1 MTSVTA
7 SVAPVPSAGAAPA
20 ALSETQTV
28 APGRG
33 WFQMAWA
40 AVESWVDDRAA
51 SMGAAISFY
60 TFFSMAPLLL
70 IVISVAGLALGR
82 EAAQGQLMAELAG
95 MVGKDA
101 AASIQALVASAS
113 QPAESWWGTL
123 AGLGAVLVGA
133 TTVFAELQG
142 ALDKIWEVPER
153 KPVGGLWGLLRA
165 RVLSFGVILGLAF
178 LLMVSLVFGAVLSA
192 MGRWWSGVLG
202 PWEWVA
208 QALNLGVG
216 FLLTSAIFAMIY
228 KLIPRARVQWQDV
241 WMGAVVTS
249 VLFSVG
255 KYLIGLYLGVSGV
268 ASAYGAA
275 GSLVVVLLWVYYS
288 AQVFLMGAEFTWV
301 YAKAR
306 GSLSRPRA

>member
-1 MTSVTA
+1 M
-7 SVAPVPSAGAAPA
+7 
-20 ALSETQTV
+20 

-33 WFQMAWA
+33 WLQMGWA

-70 IVISVAGLALGR
+70 IVISVAGLLLGR
-82 EAAQGQLMAELAG
+82 EAAQGQLMTELAG
-95 MVGKDA
+95 LVGKDA
-101 AASIQALVASAS
+101 AASIQALVASAN

-123 AGLGAVLVGA
+123 VGLGAVLVGA

-142 ALDKIWEVPER
+142 ALDKVWEVPER

-208 QALNLGVG
+208 QGLNLGVG
-216 FLLTSAIFAMIY
+216 FLLTAAIFAMIY
-228 KLIPRARVQWQDV
+228 KLIPRARVQWKDV
-241 WMGAVVTS
+241 WMGALVTS
-249 VLFSVG
+249 ILFSVG

-306 GSLSRPRA
+306 GSLSRPMV